1 MALTSDGK
9 ANDTKPMIADAVTRM
24 WSSPVLGYFIL
35 RPWAY
40 FGADFHYVASSGPV
54 PPKGA
59 GISGLSLFLHL
70 IRHLLVAVM

>member
-40 FGADFHYVASSGPV
+40 FGAYCRYVVQVQGRYRPR
-54 PPKGA
+54 
-59 GISGLSLFLHL
+59 FLESV
-70 IRHLLVAVM
+70 IYRFFCI